1 MAMFENLDDGEFWL
15 PPQFLSDDENNNNN
29 NNNNNNFESKNKKH
43 NPNNVVVDEAM
54 FRSEFPFGFFG
65 FPSSNLS
72 SPLGGSSETESDEE
86 EHNQIA
92 EFNRFMTRSNLEHDF
107 NNTIKPMGKLVS
119 GSPQST
125 LCAYG
130 IGCGGG
136 RNGSSQGSPK
146 SVCNLSSARATWD
159 LLHAAAGKV
168 ERMRLNQEETYP
180 FHNGPFAPQIK
191 TSSDVSAFYTQQ
203 SLSHQQL
210 QIAQFEM
217 LRQQQMSKHQ
227 SNGSS
232 SVWGVYQQ
240 QRQSK
245 NNQMVLPN
253 RGGRNNNNNNNNRTL
268 GLSASAWPSLQHAKQ
283 MQNQHHQPQFGS
295 GNGMRAVFL
304 GGGRRECAGTGVFL
318 PRTAESRNKPACST
332 ALVPDRVVQALNR
345 KMEDMVGV
353 QHQHLHRFNAPSNM
367 EKAAFP
373 RLGRNYGSFEQKSK
387 LMPQP
392 AMNHEIR
399 LPQEWTY

>member
-15 PPQFLSDDENNNNN
+15 PPQFLSDDDNNNNI
-29 NNNNNNFESKNKKH
+29 NNFESKNKKH

-86 EHNQIA
+86 EHHQIA
-92 EFNRFMTRSNLEHDF
+92 EFTRFITRSNLEPDF

-125 LCAYG
+125 LCAFG
-130 IGCGGG
+130 IGCGGC
-136 RNGSSQGSPK
+136 RKGSSQSSPN
-146 SVCNLSSARATWD
+146 SVCKLSSARATWD

-168 ERMRLNQEETYP
+168 ERMRLNEEEETYP
-180 FHNGPFAPQIK
+180 FQNGPFFAPQSK
-191 TSSDVSAFYTQQ
+191 TSSDDVAAFYTQQ
-203 SLSHQQL
+203 SLSHQKL

-217 LRQQQMSKHQ
+217 LRQQQMAKQ
-227 SNGSS
+227 QNNGSS
-232 SVWGVYQQ
+232 SLWGVYQQ

-245 NNQMVLPN
+245 NNNQMLLPN
-253 RGGRNNNNNNNNRTL
+253 RVGRNNNNNNNRNL

-283 MQNQHHQPQFGS
+283 IQNQQQFGS
-295 GNGMRAVFL
+295 SNGMRAVFL
-304 GGGRRECAGTGVFL
+304 GGGGRRECAGTGVFL
-318 PRTAESRNKPACST
+318 PLTAESRNKPACST
-332 ALVPDRVVQALNR
+332 ALVPDRVLQALNR
-345 KMEDMVGV
+345 KMENG
-353 QHQHLHRFNAPSNM
+353 FNVPSNM
-367 EKAAFP
+367 ENVAVP
-373 RLGRNYGSFEQKSK
+373 RLGRNYSYAPQKNNII
-387 LMPQP
+387 PQP
-392 AMNHEIR
+392 SMNHEIR

>member
-15 PPQFLSDDENNNNN
+15 PPQFLSDDE

-86 EHNQIA
+86 EQHQIA
-92 EFNRFMTRSNLEHDF
+92 EFNRLMTRSNLEHDF

-125 LCAYG
+125 LCAFG
-130 IGCGGG
+130 IGCGGCKKC
-136 RNGSSQGSPK
+136 SSQGSPN
-146 SVCNLSSARATWD
+146 SVCKLSSARATWD

-180 FHNGPFAPQIK
+180 FQNGPFVSQRK
-191 TSSDVSAFYTQQ
+191 TSSDVAAFYTQQ

-217 LRQQQMSKHQ
+217 LRQQQMVKPQ
-227 SNGSS
+227 NNGSS

-245 NNQMVLPN
+245 NNNQMVVPN
-253 RGGRNNNNNNNNRTL
+253 RGGRNNNNTNNNRTL

-283 MQNQHHQPQFGS
+283 IQNQQQQQHQQFGS
-295 GNGMRAVFL
+295 SNGMRAVFL

-318 PRTAESRNKPACST
+318 PRPAESRIKPACST

-345 KMEDMVGV
+345 KMEDMVGG
-353 QHQHLHRFNAPSNM
+353 QQQHLHRFNAPSNM
-367 EKAAFP
+367 EKAFP
-373 RLGRNYGSFEQKSK
+373 RLGRNYGFSQQKSS